1 MLHTTDLHTW
11 EKALARLRN
20 RVDEESFATWLE
32 PTRLHLLENQKITL
46 SVPNPFIK
54 NWLSSNYREK
64 ILGALREVTE
74 QEFDLDFTIRP
85 AEESESDQLSGSGS
99 AAAIAAELGMAPDA
113 GSAVQGPVVD
123 TSRSS
128 TLNPKYTF
136 DLFVVGE
143 SNRFAHAACRQVA
156 DPHSRSY
163 NPLFLYGGVGLG
175 KTHLMHAIG
184 HQLLAANASARVL
197 YVSSEQFMNSF
208 IESIS
213 QGKQIEFRDY
223 FRNVDL
229 LMIDDVQF
237 FAGKERTQTEFFHT
251 FNALYDAGK
260 KIVISSDRSPKE
272 LTTLEDR
279 LRNRFSWGLVVDVM
293 PPDLETRIAILK
305 RKAGL
310 EGLDLP
316 ADVTLYIA
324 ERVVSN
330 IRELEGVMTRL
341 KAYSQLHREP
351 VSLQMAKSVL
361 GHLLEQEPPKAIDL
375 DEIIDAVC
383 GYFELKRSDLTGT
396 SRLKKFATPRHI
408 AQYLARKLTP
418 LSYPE
423 IAQKFGGRDH
433 TSVLHAVK
441 KIEEACGKD
450 ENMKNLIAYLTK
462 KIRGTRGPE

>member
-1 MLHTTDLHTW
+1 MLTTSDPQTW
-11 EKALARLRN
+11 EKALARLRS

-32 PTRLHLLENQKITL
+32 PARLHLLEGHKITL
-46 SVPNPFIK
+46 SVPSPFYK
-54 NWLSSNYREK
+54 NWLSSNYRDK
-64 ILGALREVTE
+64 ILAALREVTE
-74 QEFDLDFTIRP
+74 QDYDLDFLISP
-85 AEESESDQLSGSGS
+85 AAEGDADRASGPY
-99 AAAIAAELGMAPDA
+99 AQDTAAAELGVT
-113 GSAVQGPVVD
+113 GGEAVAIHRPAVD

-128 TLNPKYTF
+128 SLNPKYSF
-136 DLFVVGE
+136 DQFVVGE
-143 SNRFAHAACRQVA
+143 SNRFAHAACRQVSE
-156 DPHSRSY
+156 PGSKSY

-175 KTHLMHAIG
+175 KTHLMHAMG
-184 HQLLAANASARVL
+184 HQLRTANHSARVL

-279 LRNRFSWGLVVDVM
+279 LRNRFSWGLVVDVL

-310 EGLDLP
+310 EGLELP
-316 ADVTLYIA
+316 ADVNLYIA
-324 ERVVSN
+324 ERVASN
-330 IRELEGVMTRL
+330 IRELEGVMIRL
-341 KAYSQLHREP
+341 KAYSQLHGEP
-351 VSLQMAKSVL
+351 VSLPLAKRVL
-361 GHLLEQEPPKAIDL
+361 GHLLEQEPPKSIDV

-383 GYFELKRSDLTGT
+383 GYFEMKRSDLIGT

-408 AQYLARKLTP
+408 AQYLSRKMTP

-423 IAQKFGGRDH
+423 IALKFGGRDH
-433 TSVLHAVK
+433 TSILHAVK
-441 KIEEACGKD
+441 KVEEGSAQD
-450 ENMKNLIAYLTK
+450 ENMKNLLAYLTK
-462 KIRGTRGPE
+462 RIRGTRVAE